1 MIKYRWSIA
10 IYKGASP
17 FILQPTGRN
26 LPAILPEAVP
36 EMACKTVADPFLVR
50 RDGRWYMFFEALDG
64 ATNRGEIAY
73 ATSEDGDT
81 WTCHG
86 IVLREDFHLSY
97 PQVFEHRGTFYMIP
111 ETRQAGSIRLYAAQ
125 KFPFDWKLVSTLV
138 EGDYADATVFFHDGT
153 WRMFSQRGLDEM
165 RLFHSD
171 SLESGWKEHPGNP
184 FWEANRTY
192 CRSGGRMLFFEG
204 AWYRFAQD
212 GLQNYGNNL
221 KAMRILRLNDEEY
234 EEMEIDSGPIL
245 AASTKGWNAL
255 GMHHLDAVKIG
266 DGQWLGAVDGVTI
279 GI

>member
-192 CRSGGRMLFFEG
+192 CR
-204 AWYRFAQD
+204 QD
-212 GLQNYGNNL
+212 C
-221 KAMRILRLNDEEY
+221 AV
-234 EEMEIDSGPIL
+234 L
-245 AASTKGWNAL
+245 AAPVKPWQAWLWTLPACLCRHPWELHRSRCLCSMAYVCCA
-255 GMHHLDAVKIG
+255 AVQCVLFSHRRK
-266 DGQWLGAVDGVTI
+266 TTS
-279 GI
+279 